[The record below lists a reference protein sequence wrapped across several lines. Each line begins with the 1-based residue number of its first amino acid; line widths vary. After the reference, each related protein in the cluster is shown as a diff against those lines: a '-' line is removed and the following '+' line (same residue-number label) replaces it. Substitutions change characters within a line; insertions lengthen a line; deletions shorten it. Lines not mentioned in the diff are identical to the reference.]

1 MTIGEHI
8 KQERKKR
15 GWTQAKLAKKA
26 NIALVS
32 VQYYEEGRALPSTLS
47 LIGLA
52 DAFGISL
59 DQLVG
64 RKVADGSTGN

>member
-15 GWTQAKLAKKA
+15 GWTQAQLAKKA
-26 NIALVS
+26 DIALVTA
-32 VQYYEEGRALPSTLS
+32 QYYEEGRTLPGALS

-59 DQLVG
+59 DELVG
-64 RKVADGSTGN
+64 RKVADGST

>member
-26 NIALVS
+26 PCQILFIQIRLGCVINVERLC
-32 VQYYEEGRALPSTLS
+32 
-47 LIGLA
+47 
-52 DAFGISL
+52 
-59 DQLVG
+59 
-64 RKVADGSTGN
+64 